1 MSKNFEK
8 AEIDICKLPL
18 SDIIVC
24 SPDPG
29 LMDGPILGV
38 DEEDSW

>member
-29 LMDGPILGV
+29 LMDGPIF
-38 DEEDSW
+38 EDSDELEW